1 MWLWAIIDTQE
12 RAPTLKLRGTPLT
25 LKLAHSVNDCLIGS
39 VAVEKNCC
47 CEIVSNS
54 SEKVYCKIVALLKM

>member
-12 RAPTLKLRGTPLT
+12 RAPTLKLRGTALT
-25 LKLAHSVNDCLIGS
+25 LKFAHSVNDCLIGS
-39 VAVEKNCC
+39 VAVEKNCS

-54 SEKVYCKIVALLKM
+54 SEKVCCKIVALLKM